1 MENKLGKGQF
11 DFHDMLQM
19 FEMMKKMGPMKN
31 ILKMIPGIG
40 SQIPEEAFDKVND
53 SDTNRIKAIIQ
64 SMTTKERSNPDIIN
78 GSRRKRIARGS
89 GTSVEEVNAL
99 LKQFYEG
106 RRQMKQM
113 GQMQKRLG
121 KFGGMRRR

>member
-1 MENKLGKGQF
+1 
-11 DFHDMLQM
+11 MLQM